1 MTNWDIACMFLD
13 TKQLLLLKKER
24 TLASIY
30 EKSAYSI
37 VAMENPIHSSEDV
50 PFLPESVRE
59 DIDEILYRGNFSL
72 RERLEKEIPKGMQ
85 MLIRLPNMRASN
97 VLKLYKVMNID
108 SVTSLSKAVNSG
120 KLQNNKEFGIRIEEQ
135 LRKSLFLYERGK
147 KELSLFEGYN
157 YGRSIALLLKANG
170 IERIEIAGSIRR
182 GKEKVNN
189 INFVVSGDE
198 KSAKDIIKNYVPYKK
213 IEKETTGFIAL
224 KDKRNISLKFLIVKE
239 PYFASALIYYTGS
252 KMHNIRLKEIA
263 LSKGFKCSKKGY
275 FFIKGETERDI
286 YNQLGMQ
293 YIPPEIREGEE
304 EIDLALHYSLPRL
317 IQDSDIK
324 GDLHVHSNFSDGT
337 NSLREIKEEGFF
349 HRYEYIAITDHSKS
363 LKIANG
369 LSEERLLKQMQIIDR
384 INKEKDFPILLKGSE
399 IEINKDGSLDYEDP
413 LLSKLDFVLC
423 AMHSGF
429 DDSTD
434 KNSSRLINAL
444 SNKFVNVLAHPTG
457 QMLGVRQGYP
467 INLMRVFEVAAKNDV
482 ALEINLFAK
491 RMDLSSGL
499 IRQAKRM
506 GVRYFSVGT
515 DAHNVGHLN
524 MMNYA
529 GKVLRRA
536 WLKKEDVINTL
547 DIKELKEFLCK
558 KKPLN
563 H

>member
-1 MTNWDIACMFLD
+1 MTNWDIACIFLD
-13 TKQLLLLKKER
+13 TKQLLLLKRKWA
-24 TLASIY
+24 LASIY

-37 VAMENPIHSSEDV
+37 IAMEDSIHSSEDV
-50 PFLPESVRE
+50 PFLPEPVRE
-59 DIDEILYRGNFSL
+59 DVNEILYKGNSSL

-85 MLIRLPNMRASN
+85 ILARLPGIRASD
-97 VLKLYKVMNID
+97 VLRLYNIMNID

-120 KLQNNKEFGIRIEEQ
+120 RIQSNREFGTRMEEQ
-135 LRKSLFLYERGK
+135 LRKSLFLYQKSK

-157 YGRSIALLLKANG
+157 YGRSIVLLLKANG
-170 IERIEIAGSIRR
+170 IERVEIAGSIRR
-182 GKEKVNN
+182 GKDKVNN
-189 INFVVSGDE
+189 INLVVLGDGE
-198 KSAKDIIKNYVPYKK
+198 SVKSTIKNHIPYKR
-213 IEKETTGFIAL
+213 IEKETTESISL

-252 KMHNIRLKEIA
+252 KMHNIRIKEIA

-275 FFIKGETERDI
+275 FLIKGKTERDV
-286 YNQLGMQ
+286 YSQLGMQ

-304 EIDLALHYSLPRL
+304 EIDLALHYSLPHL
-317 IQDSDIK
+317 IQDTDIK

-337 NSLREIKEEGFF
+337 NPLKEIKEEGFF
-349 HRYEYIAITDHSKS
+349 HRYEYIAITDHSES

-369 LSEERLLKQMQIIDR
+369 LSRERLLKQMQIIDR
-384 INKEKDFPILLKGSE
+384 MNKEKDFPILLKGSE
-399 IEINKDGSLDYEDP
+399 IEINRDGSLDYGDSIF
-413 LLSKLDFVLC
+413 SKLDFVLC

-429 DDSTD
+429 DDSAD
-434 KNSSRLINAL
+434 KNTLRLVNAL

-457 QMLGVRQGYP
+457 RMIGIRQGYP
-467 INLMRVFEVAAKNDV
+467 VNLMKVFEAAAENNV
-482 ALEINLFAK
+482 ALEVNLFAK

-506 GVRYFSVGT
+506 GVKYFSVGT

-524 MMNYA
+524 MMSYG

-547 DIKELKEFLCK
+547 SIKELKEFLWK

-563 H
+563 Q

>member
-1 MTNWDIACMFLD
+1 MTNWDIACMLLD
-13 TKQLLLLKKER
+13 TKQLLLLKKKR
-24 TLASIY
+24 ALASIY

-37 VAMENPIHSSEDV
+37 IAMESSIHSSEDV
-50 PFLPESVRE
+50 PFLPEHIRE
-59 DIDEILYRGNFSL
+59 DIDEILYKGNFSL

-85 MLIRLPNMRASN
+85 ILVRLPNIRASN
-97 VLKLYKVMNID
+97 VLKLYEAMNID

-120 KLQNNKEFGIRIEEQ
+120 KLQNNKEFGVRTEEQ
-135 LRKSLFLYERGK
+135 LRKSLFLYERSK

-157 YGRSIALLLKANG
+157 YGRSIVLSLRANG

-182 GKEKVNN
+182 GKEKANN
-189 INFVVSGDE
+189 INFVISGDE
-198 KSAKDIIKNYVPYKK
+198 KSAKDIIKNYIPYKK

-252 KMHNIRLKEIA
+252 KMHNIRIKEIA
-263 LSKGFKCSKKGY
+263 LSKGFKCSKRGY
-275 FFIKGETERDI
+275 FFIKGKTERDI

-304 EIDLALHYSLPRL
+304 EIDLALHYSLPHL

-337 NSLREIKEEGFF
+337 NSLKEIKEEGFF
-349 HRYEYIAITDHSKS
+349 HRYEYIAITDHSES

-369 LSEERLLKQMQIIDR
+369 LSEKRLLKQMQIIDR

-399 IEINKDGSLDYEDP
+399 IEINKNGSLDYGDS
-413 LLSKLDFVLC
+413 LHAKLDFVLC

-429 DDSTD
+429 DDSAD
-434 KNSSRLINAL
+434 KNTSKLIDAL

-457 QMLGVRQGYP
+457 RMLGVRQGYP
-467 INLMRVFEVAAKNDV
+467 VNLMRVFEAAAKNDV

-524 MMNYA
+524 MMSYG

-536 WLKKEDVINTL
+536 WLKKDDVINTL
-547 DIKELKEFLCK
+547 NIKELKEFLCK

-563 H
+563 Q